1 MKYGNLTRDDLAL
14 ELGEAHKLIVEL
26 KNQISVLKK
35 SFESMRMDEEKYQL
49 LFSLTNDVLFSYDLN
64 LKVLSVS
71 DNVERLVG
79 YKPEE
84 IVGKYFYDLGILH
97 PEDLSD
103 ALDDSLSAL
112 TGKGVYYNI
121 HRFITKDGK
130 IKFGELS
137 RIPRKRSGK
146 TTELICVARDIS
158 DRIEREK
165 IIRESQETARVL
177 LDASNDTSLI
187 LDTSG
192 NVIAIN
198 KPAAKRFGKTVKELL
213 SANIFK
219 EMPEMTVAQAKEAI
233 DEVIATGKPLE
244 LVAVP
249 AGRPL
254 TIKLYPIRDAQ
265 GKVARIAANARGVT
279 GSREKPS
286 GSKE

>member
-1 MKYGNLTRDDLAL
+1 M
-14 ELGEAHKLIVEL
+14 
-26 KNQISVLKK
+26 
-35 SFESMRMDEEKYQL
+35 
-49 LFSLTNDVLFSYDLN
+49 FSYDLN

-71 DNVERLVG
+71 DNVERLIG
-79 YKPEE
+79 FKPEE
-84 IVGKYFYDLGILH
+84 LVGKYFYDLAILH

-103 ALDDSLSAL
+103 ALEDSMSAL

-137 RIPRKRSGK
+137 RIPHKRKDK

-165 IIRESQETARVL
+165 MIRESQETARVL

-187 LDTSG
+187 LDTTG
-192 NVIAIN
+192 NVIAVN
-198 KPAAKRFGKTVKELL
+198 EPAAKRFGKTVKELL
-213 SANIFK
+213 GANIFK
-219 EMPEMTVAQAKEAI
+219 EMPEMAAAQAKEALE
-233 DEVIATGKPLE
+233 EVVTTGKPLE

-254 TIKLYPIRDAQ
+254 AIKLYPIRDTR
-265 GKVARIAANARGVT
+265 GKVARIAANAR
-279 GSREKPS
+279 SLPK
-286 GSKE
+286 K

>member
-26 KNQISVLKK
+26 KNQVSALKK

-71 DNVERLVG
+71 DNVERLIG

-84 IVGKYFYDLGILH
+84 MVGKYFYDLAILH

-137 RIPRKRSGK
+137 RIPHKRSGK
-146 TTELICVARDIS
+146 ITELICVARDIS
-158 DRIEREK
+158 DRIERER

-198 KPAAKRFGKTVKELL
+198 KPAARRFGKTVKELMG
-213 SANIFK
+213 ANIFM
-219 EMPEMTVAQAKEAI
+219 EMPGMAAAQAKEAV
-233 DEVIATGKPLE
+233 DEVISTGKPLE

-254 TIKLYPIRDAQ
+254 IIKLYPIRDAQ
-265 GKVARIAANARGVT
+265 GKVARIAANARDLPDDGK
-279 GSREKPS
+279 KPA
-286 GSKE
+286 GSK

>member
-1 MKYGNLTRDDLAL
+1 MKFGNLTREKLAL
-14 ELGEAHKLIVEL
+14 ELGEAHKLILEL
-26 KNQISVLKK
+26 KNQVLALKK
-35 SFESMRMDEEKYQL
+35 LIESMRIDKEKYQL
-49 LFSLTNDVLFSYDLN
+49 LFSLTNDVLFSYDVN

-71 DNVERLVG
+71 DNAERLIG

-84 IVGKYFYDLGILH
+84 MVGKYFYDLAILH

-103 ALDDSLSAL
+103 ALEDSLSAL
-112 TGKGVYYNI
+112 TGKVITYNI
-121 HRFITKDGK
+121 HRFITKDGM

-137 RIPRKRSGK
+137 RIPLKRSGK
-146 TTELICVARDIS
+146 TAELICVARDIS

-165 IIRESQETARVL
+165 IISESQETARVL

-198 KPAAKRFGKTVKELL
+198 EPAAKRFGKTVKELIG
-213 SANIFK
+213 ANVFK

-233 DEVIATGKPLE
+233 HEVIATGKPLE

-254 TIKLYPIRDAQ
+254 AISLYPIRDAQ
-265 GKVARIAANARGVT
+265 GKVARIAANARDFT
-279 GSREKPS
+279 GNRENPSR
-286 GSKE
+286 SK